1 MTQTAASYSSPTES
15 PYNPRWVGWLSLGQ
29 LISWGSIYYLFALI
43 MLPIEEELGLTR
55 AQSSLA
61 FSLAL
66 LVEGLLAY
74 PVGRWL
80 DRGHERL
87 VMTAGSV
94 LLGLCLI
101 AHSFVTT
108 KTGFYIAWCFIG
120 VGMAATLY
128 SPAFAV
134 VTRRFPQDFRRA
146 IITLTFLGGLAST
159 VFLPLSA
166 WLISSGGWRQ
176 ALLVLAAMHLLVV
189 APLHFVLL
197 KNAPRGHTPG
207 WPDLDSQP
215 DRNSADVKP
224 LHKPKLAHH
233 LTSAPFL
240 LLGLFVILT
249 MTVMAALPTHIVS
262 MLRELGLA
270 EAWAIAIPA
279 SLGLVQIVGRLF
291 LYFFEHR
298 FDVHT
303 SNRLI
308 PWLLPMGLVPLLIVP
323 MLGSW
328 SGRLALPLLFMFVLL
343 WGLGVGM
350 LTIVK
355 GTAMAQYVSREHV
368 ASLNGA
374 IGVPLALARAS
385 APLGLGLLWSAQTGY
400 SVGLWVLLGLSVTGA
415 LMLHWAQRLALK
427 PAATIASVS
436 AQPPA

>member
-74 PVGRWL
+74 PVGRLL

-108 KTGFYIAWCFIG
+108 KTGFYIAWCCIG
-120 VGMAATLY
+120 AGMAATLY
-128 SPAFAV
+128 NPAFAV

-197 KNAPRGHTPG
+197 KNAPRGHNP
-207 WPDLDSQP
+207 SQSEP
-215 DRNSADVKP
+215 HLNAATNKP
-224 LHKPKLAHH
+224 LHQPKLAHH

-240 LLGLFVILT
+240 LLALFVILT

-279 SLGLVQIVGRLF
+279 SLGLVQVLGRLL
-291 LYFFEHR
+291 LYFFEHHVN
-298 FDVHT
+298 VHT

-308 PWLLPMGLVPLLIVP
+308 PWLLPLGLVPLLIVP

-328 SGRLALPLLFMFVLL
+328 SGTLALPLLFLFVLL

-385 APLGLGLLWSAQTGY
+385 APLGLGLLWSAQAGY
-400 SVGLWVLLGLSVTGA
+400 SVGLWVLLALSVAGA
-415 LMLHWAQRLALK
+415 LMLRWAQRLAL
-427 PAATIASVS
+427 

>member
-1 MTQTAASYSSPTES
+1 
-15 PYNPRWVGWLSLGQ
+15 
-29 LISWGSIYYLFALI
+29 
-43 MLPIEEELGLTR
+43 
-55 AQSSLA
+55 
-61 FSLAL
+61 
-66 LVEGLLAY
+66 
-74 PVGRWL
+74 
-80 DRGHERL
+80 
-87 VMTAGSV
+87 
-94 LLGLCLI
+94 
-101 AHSFVTT
+101 
-108 KTGFYIAWCFIG
+108 
-120 VGMAATLY
+120 
-128 SPAFAV
+128 
-134 VTRRFPQDFRRA
+134 
-146 IITLTFLGGLAST
+146 
-159 VFLPLSA
+159 
-166 WLISSGGWRQ
+166 
-176 ALLVLAAMHLLVV
+176 
-189 APLHFVLL
+189 
-197 KNAPRGHTPG
+197 
-207 WPDLDSQP
+207 
-215 DRNSADVKP
+215 
-224 LHKPKLAHH
+224 
-233 LTSAPFL
+233 
-240 LLGLFVILT
+240 

-279 SLGLVQIVGRLF
+279 SLGLVQILGRLF

-308 PWLLPMGLVPLLIVP
+308 PWLLPLGLVPLLIVP

>member
-1 MTQTAASYSSPTES
+1 MSQTSPLLTVDTVAAAT
-15 PYNPRWVGWLSLGQ
+15 YNPRWVGWLSLGQ

-43 MLPIEEELGLTR
+43 MLPIEEEMGLSR

-94 LLGLCLI
+94 LLGLCLV

-108 KTGFYIAWCFIG
+108 QAGFYAVWCCIG

-128 SPAFAV
+128 NPAFAV
-134 VTRRFPQDFRRA
+134 VTRRFPRDFRRA

-159 VFLPLSA
+159 VFLPATA
-166 WLISSGGWRQ
+166 WLISAGGWRQ
-176 ALLVLAAMHLLVV
+176 ALLVLAALHLLLV

-197 KNAPRGHTPG
+197 KNAPRGHAHGAPE
-207 WPDLDSQP
+207 PNAEAHLK
-215 DRNSADVKP
+215 SANVKP
-224 LHKPKLAHH
+224 LHQPSLSHH

-249 MTVMAALPTHIVS
+249 MAVTAALPTHIIS

-279 SLGLVQIVGRLF
+279 SLGLVQVLGRLL

-308 PWLLPMGLVPLLIVP
+308 PWLLPLGLVALLTVP

-328 SGRLALPLLFMFVLL
+328 HDRLALPLLFFFVLL

-374 IGVPLALARAS
+374 LGVPLALARAS
-385 APLGLGLLWSAQTGY
+385 APLGLGLLWSAQAGY
-400 SVGLWVLLGLSVTGA
+400 SVGLWALLGLSVGGA
-415 LMLHWAQRLALK
+415 LTLHWAQRLAVNHGNAS
-427 PAATIASVS
+427 AAAH
-436 AQPPA
+436 